1 MIIDY
6 LGFNADAR
14 DVEKIL
20 SDLNLREKYT
30 IVT

>member
-6 LGFNADAR
+6 FGFNADVR

-20 SDLNLREKYT
+20 SDLNLREKYI
-30 IVT
+30 IVI